1 VAAILQV
8 LGVAILDV
16 LGHGPFVGD
25 KSEHDDAEC
34 IDVKVDN
41 FEDRL

>member
-1 VAAILQV
+1 V

-16 LGHGPFVGD
+16 LGHGPLIED

-34 IDVKVDN
+34 IDVEVDK
-41 FEDRL
+41 FEACTDSEF